1 MVSEPVLV
9 LFCGGLGGSP
19 IEETLAQALRACAR
33 DTLDEAL
40 VTGAYAKAILVLD
53 PPTAAAFGPA
63 PPYVEIDIDATSRPF
78 HFGARLAEVI
88 QRHQLERPV
97 YIGCGLPLVKADEL
111 AAIATTLAVSEA
123 TVVSN
128 NYFSADLVGFV
139 PGSAIA
145 GLELPDNDRILP
157 RFLTQNGLVHQALPR
172 TMANQFD
179 LDTPGDLAILAYAG
193 GAGPNLT
200 AWLAAN
206 QIDTAPVARAARMFT
221 DRMAVVMVAGRIST
235 DVLHYLQSETASQ
248 TRLYSEERGMQAAG
262 RDISGEARS
271 LLAYHIQAVGI
282 ERFFNQLPEMS
293 DAAFI
298 DTRPIFAH
306 LGLHL
311 SRADR
316 FLSDSLQPKGI
327 SDPWLRDFT
336 AAAREAVIPIVLGG
350 QSLVTAGLQMLSEA
364 AWRAHDQLEGIDYKA
379 KGRAA
384 TEQQAT
390 SNKQQEADP

>member
-1 MVSEPVLV
+1 MTADPVLV

-19 IEETLAQALRACAR
+19 IEETLAGALRACAR

-40 VTGAYAKAILVLD
+40 ATGAYAKAILVLD
-53 PPTAAAFGPA
+53 PQTAAALGP
-63 PPYVEIDIDATSRPF
+63 PPANVEVDIDETSRPF
-78 HFGARLAEVI
+78 HFGRRLAEVI
-88 QRHQLERPV
+88 QRHELERPV
-97 YIGCGLPLVKADEL
+97 YIGCGLPLVKGDEL
-111 AAIATTLAVSEA
+111 AAIATTLANSEA
-123 TVVSN
+123 AVVSN

-139 PGSAIA
+139 PGSAVA

-157 RFLTQNGLVHQALPR
+157 RFLTLQCDLVHQALPR

-200 AWLAAN
+200 GWLAAN
-206 QIDTAPVARAARMFT
+206 PIDTAPIAGAARMFT

-262 RDISGEARS
+262 RDVSGEARS
-271 LLAYHIQAVGI
+271 LLAYHLQAVGI
-282 ERFFNQLPEMS
+282 ERFFNQLPEMC
-293 DAAFI
+293 DAAFL

-306 LGLHL
+306 LGLRP

-336 AAAREAVIPIVLGG
+336 AAAREAVIPVVLGG

-379 KGRAA
+379 KGRASS
-384 TEQQAT
+384 TEHQAPG
-390 SNKQQEADP
+390 NK